1 MITLKKYC
9 ILSFMMI
16 SLIITYGKSSDI
28 NTLNDFLI
36 HQIETSGLISNES
49 IINYQLN
56 QSFVKISVL
65 DSCSIYILGKWRV
78 AVPNSLRNKPNRQ
91 PEYVIWE
98 FKKDTLY
105 KDGKLRRYTI
115 SEDCKTIKISGPTSY
130 IYDLRINNEST
141 IVIKSRNSGPVERS
155 YYLNRI

>member
-1 MITLKKYC
+1 MITPKKYC

-36 HQIETSGLISNES
+36 HQIETRGLISNES

-56 QSFVKISVL
+56 QSFVKISLL
-65 DSCSIYILGKWRV
+65 DSCSINILGKWRV
-78 AVPNSLRNKPNRQ
+78 GVPSPSWNKPIRQ
-91 PEYVIWE
+91 PKYVIWE
-98 FKKDTLY
+98 FKKGTLY
-105 KDGKLRRYTI
+105 IDGKVRRYTI

-130 IYDLRINNEST
+130 LYDLRINNESS
-141 IVIKSRNSGPVERS
+141 IVIKRRNSGPIEHS
-155 YYLNRI
+155 YYLKKI